1 MLALCRR
8 YKPYRFTQ
16 ANTTNHI
23 IAQNWFTELQKNWE
37 REAAT
42 GWSSENNL
50 SNGVEKSFRR
60 SAAAALGE
68 MGQPQAARS
77 REERQQRQG
86 KTTTEPTTKSNYTFL
101 WLMDI
106 LTTWILH
113 FSNLSIGAYP
123 LCGLVIL
130 LGWVSILVNLSHI
143 HSLSN
148 QFQ

>member
-1 MLALCRR
+1 MLTLSRR
-8 YKPYRFTQ
+8 YKPYRLTQ

-23 IAQNWFTELQKNWE
+23 IAQQWFTELQKKLRE
-37 REAAT
+37 RSSNNARRDGTAA
-42 GWSSENNL
+42 GWSSEKNL

-77 REERQQRQG
+77 REERQQ
-86 KTTTEPTTKSNYTFL
+86 F
-101 WLMDI
+101 
-106 LTTWILH
+106 
-113 FSNLSIGAYP
+113 
-123 LCGLVIL
+123 VVL